1 MLYYETSSIEIVIIS
16 IIPRFS
22 KLFEETGDNLHIPL
36 DPCTVYERARY
47 LKMRIEIYLLCL
59 RAFSREQ
66 RVAVSRISQLTV
78 EERERRYPGPGNGAG
93 LRLPWKFNLKTPG
106 VREPLARGRVEGLK
120 AARIGLTSCPE
131 CYGAYDGYTTVGFKL
146 KRPWACRWHGSSR
159 MFLSSDPKVR
169 LIFFNWSLA
178 TETLAVAFDPYKL
191 GMSTWKSDLV

>member
-1 MLYYETSSIEIVIIS
+1 MV
-16 IIPRFS
+16 F
-22 KLFEETGDNLHIPL
+22 
-36 DPCTVYERARY
+36 RARQWGGIAVT
-47 LKMRIEIYLLCL
+47 LKIQSEN
-59 RAFSREQ
+59 S
-66 RVAVSRISQLTV
+66 
-78 EERERRYPGPGNGAG
+78 
-93 LRLPWKFNLKTPG
+93 G

-178 TETLAVAFDPYKL
+178 TETLAVAFDPLQTRYINMEKRSYWNNRKL
-191 GMSTWKSDLV
+191 SSICIIFRYITSKLFQLQLLYLKSYQI